1 MGTILNKLGN
11 NIYDGWM
18 IISQSQTKVEEILMW
33 TYIYI
38 YIHNTCVPK
47 LGV

>member
-1 MGTILNKLGN
+1 MGTTLNKLGN

-38 YIHNTCVPK
+38 YHKYICTK